1 MAKTFVYAAAGQD
14 QSAPEDLIGAME
26 AAQKALVSGEGP
38 FALKKNDEALGERL
52 ERKDAL
58 RNLKDELETG
68 VVGDVYRVRDAQMV
82 VFKVRESVP
91 APEVVETSGNGKI
104 DAVWTFITSKHPD
117 SNFLGAFV
125 CKNILGSNTPS
136 QHSYGNAVDAG
147 AATMEILKTMADE
160 LVEEAATLSLAHVIV
175 GDQIWNPDVGW
186 HDYTGDF
193 HHHVHV
199 DCDPNFSGPCGVQV

>member
-1 MAKTFVYAAAGQD
+1 MARSFVHATAGQD
-14 QSAPEDLIGAME
+14 QSAPEDLTGAME
-26 AAQKALVSGEGP
+26 AAEKALVQGEGP
-38 FALKKNDEALGERL
+38 FALKKNDEALSERL
-52 ERKDAL
+52 ERRDAL
-58 RNLKDELETG
+58 RNLRDELELG

-82 VFKVRESVP
+82 VFKIRESIP
-91 APEVVETSGNGKI
+91 APEVLDTSGNGKV
-104 DAVWTFITSKHPD
+104 DAVWSFVKSKHPD
-117 SNFLGAFV
+117 GNFLGAFV

-160 LVEEAATLSLAHVIV
+160 LVEEASTLSLAHVIV
-175 GDQIWNPDVGW
+175 GDRIWNPDVGW

-199 DCDPNFSGPCGVQV
+199 DCDPNFSGPCGIQG